1 MNTKIVF
8 SLFGMAFLISCVR
21 IETGEVGIRVKFDK
35 TIDSTELQPGTF
47 NQTFLGTVLTFPVK
61 DVAVDVADLTP
72 LASDNSTM
80 KEVDVTVIY
89 NINPTSVAEL
99 WTEKSKSFHATNE
112 EGDILLMF
120 NYIAQTTRNATYKSI
135 RPFEALKAN
144 DNRSEIEAAIRENI
158 INSLKEENL
167 ANSINISQVQ
177 VRKIAPS
184 EVVIFS
190 ANALVQAQN
199 EFKKKQVEVET
210 AKKEAERIAV
220 LNANKGAIEYMD
232 AMANMLIAEA
242 IKEGKVNTIVIPR
255 DFKGMVNIK

>member
-1 MNTKIVF
+1 MNRI
-8 SLFGMAFLISCVR
+8 FLLVLILPLVSSCTR

-35 TIDSTELQPGTF
+35 TIDNEELKPGSF
-47 NQTFLGTVLTFPVK
+47 NQTIVGSVLTFPVK

-80 KEVDVTVIY
+80 REVDVTVIY

-99 WTEKSKSFHATNE
+99 WTEKSKSFHATSDD
-112 EGDILLMF
+112 GDILLMY
-120 NYIAQTTRNATYKSI
+120 NYIAQTTRNATYKAI

-144 DNRSEIEAAIRENI
+144 DNRSEIETAIRENI
-158 INSLKEENL
+158 ISSLKEENL
-167 ANSINISQVQ
+167 SNAINISQVQ

-184 EVVIFS
+184 EVVISS

-220 LNANKGAIEYMD
+220 LNSNKGAIEYMD

-255 DFKGMVNIK
+255 DFKGMVNLK